1 VWSRTS
7 GSRPHLYHLDDLD
20 NSPVVGSPVPT
31 HCEVDT
37 VHSSSLILASTASQ
51 AGSKLFGVVL
61 AVVIFAAVMFVIFA
75 VAGKVTGRIERP
87 LAIFILVAPAVIL
100 SMAGL
105 VIPAIET
112 IKSSFTNEQAAGQSL
127 KIVNGKLVTYHTKFI
142 GLDNYKTDFTDSY
155 TLHTLFR
162 TVIWIVIVPLLTVA
176 VGLLV
181 ALLMDRMK
189 RPGLAKTLIFMPT
202 AISFVG
208 ASLIWSLVYN
218 APVTQKGSD
227 QTGLLSKLAISFG
240 WKNPPAWLLDSPLNT
255 FLLMVILIWIEVG
268 FAMVV
273 LGAALKA
280 IPEEIIEAARIDGAN
295 GMTLFR
301 TVQIPMIRS
310 TLIVV
315 LTTVTIASLKIFDIV
330 FTVTGGN
337 FNTDV
342 LANQMYTDL
351 FVTNKTGLGSS
362 LAVILFLVVIPLVAY
377 NVVQIRKERAIR

>member
-1 VWSRTS
+1 M
-7 GSRPHLYHLDDLD
+7 
-20 NSPVVGSPVPT
+20 
-31 HCEVDT
+31 
-37 VHSSSLILASTASQ
+37 HSSSLILASTASQ

-61 AVVIFAAVMFVIFA
+61 AVAVFAAVLFVIFA

-87 LAIFILVAPAVIL
+87 LAIVILVAPAVIL

-112 IKSSFTNEQAAGQSL
+112 IKSSFTNEQAAGQTL
-127 KIVNGKLVTYHTKFI
+127 QIVNGKLVSYKTKFI
-142 GLDNYKTDFTDSY
+142 GFDNYKTDFTDSY
-155 TLHTLFR
+155 TLHTLLR
-162 TVIWIVIVPLLTVA
+162 TVIWIVLVPLVTVA

-240 WKNPPAWLLDSPLNT
+240 WKNPPAWLLNSPLNT

-280 IPEEIIEAARIDGAN
+280 IPEEILEAARMDGAN